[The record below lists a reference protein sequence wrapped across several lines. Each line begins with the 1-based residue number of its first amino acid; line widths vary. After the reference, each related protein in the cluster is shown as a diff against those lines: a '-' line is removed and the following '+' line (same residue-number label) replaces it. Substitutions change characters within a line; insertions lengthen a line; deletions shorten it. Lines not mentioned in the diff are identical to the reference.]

1 MEVIQFYA
9 DVNNDINIDDDDDD
23 QVLASKDDYTFIDDS
38 EQNGNNVDF
47 YRGFKNVTRDL
58 YERIDNHE
66 DYLIKR
72 DLQHE
77 KDRNERLTM
86 LRLEIKNSRQKC
98 SSVKK
103 AQKIQSITL
112 LSLKWAKKII
122 ALLMKMKFKKESALT
137 LNKSKQKKQNK
148 RRPKA

>member
-86 LRLEIKNSRQKC
+86 LRLEIKNSHQKC

-122 ALLMKMKFKKESALT
+122 A
-137 LNKSKQKKQNK
+137 
-148 RRPKA
+148 